1 MIRRIAF
8 ASLALLVVL
17 LVAAAGASAATPAE
31 IHEDALDGVIDGDFT
46 LAQLRA
52 ADASVPAEQ
61 REYYGWED
69 AYADALRRQQ
79 NPDAPPVVAP
89 IDSNQDGQIDE
100 KEKAVAVA
108 KTEKLKKRRTPT
120 AETRD
125 PNNVSKDD
133 IDDEETAAASSD
145 DSDDGDDDEGGS
157 LLIWLFILVPLAII
171 AFGAWRMYRQ
181 RNDEAAGMDDD
192 RP

>member
-8 ASLALLVVL
+8 ASVALLVVL
-17 LVAAAGASAATPAE
+17 LVAAAGASAAAPAQ
-31 IHEDALDGVIDGDFT
+31 IHEDALDGVIDGDFP
-46 LAQLRA
+46 LAELRA

-69 AYADALRRQQ
+69 AYADALRRKQ
-79 NPDAPPVVAP
+79 NPDAAPVVAP
-89 IDSNQDGQIDE
+89 IDSNQDGTIDE
-100 KEKAVAVA
+100 QEQAVAA
-108 KTEKLKKRRTPT
+108 EKTEALKQRTTPT

-125 PNNVSKDD
+125 PNNVSKDEVD
-133 IDDEETAAASSD
+133 GNDASPASSSD
-145 DSDDGDDDEGGS
+145 DSDDGGS

-181 RNDEAAGMDDD
+181 RNDEAANMDDD
-192 RP
+192 GA